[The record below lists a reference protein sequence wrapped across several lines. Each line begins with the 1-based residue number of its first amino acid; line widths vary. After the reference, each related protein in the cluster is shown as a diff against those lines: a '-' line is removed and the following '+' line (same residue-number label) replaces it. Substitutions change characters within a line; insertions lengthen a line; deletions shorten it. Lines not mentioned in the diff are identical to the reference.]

1 MAMNGKESTPVNM
14 RCATIPRKRPF
25 VKERKTTEDT
35 PKQKAIGTPNIK
47 QRRKTTAAASIS
59 VSPT

>member
-1 MAMNGKESTPVNM
+1 MAINGKESTPVNM
-14 RCATIPRKRPF
+14 RCAMIPRERPF

-35 PKQKAIGTPNIK
+35 PKQKAIGTPKIK
-47 QRRKTTAAASIS
+47 QKRKTAAAASIS